1 MAINTVRFVLL
12 LVLALLVGSMFGILI
27 GYNPASLSASAY
39 VEQHQNAVRSLNTLF
54 PLMGAV
60 CIVLTVF
67 LAFAS
72 RTDRR
77 SRILLVVAALL
88 MLVAALV
95 TRFGNQPINAVV
107 MTWSAQAP
115 AANWAQLHDQW
126 WQWHIVRTIAAV
138 AAFAL
143 VVLAALLPS
152 KAKAPSVSGRGNR

>member
-1 MAINTVRFVLL
+1 MAINTVRFVLVL
-12 LVLALLVGSMFGILI
+12 ILALLVGSMFGILV

-54 PLMGAV
+54 PLMGAA
-60 CIVLTVF
+60 CIALTVF

-77 SRILLVVAALL
+77 SLMLLVVAALL

-95 TRFGNQPINAVV
+95 TRLGNQPINAIV

-115 AANWAQLHDQW
+115 AANWAQLRDQW

-143 VVLAALLPS
+143 VALAALLPS
-152 KAKAPSVSGRGNR
+152 KA

>member
-1 MAINTVRFVLL
+1 
-12 LVLALLVGSMFGILI
+12 MFGILV

-39 VEQHQNAVRSLNTLF
+39 VEQHQNAVRSLNTLL
-54 PLMGAV
+54 PLMGAT

-72 RTDRR
+72 RIDRR
-77 SRILLVVAALL
+77 TSVLLVVAALL
-88 MLVAALV
+88 MLTAGLV

-107 MTWSAQAP
+107 MTWSAQSP
-115 AANWAQLHDQW
+115 AANWAQLRDQW

-138 AAFAL
+138 TAFAL

-152 KAKAPSVSGRGNR
+152 KAHAPIDAA